1 VLQLTPC
8 QSFFAKVL
16 REGLPCQ
23 STAGPIGELVP
34 YSVRLSFL
42 FVICRVVYEQA
53 FDGNILPLELALVYP
68 RKTPMGDRMLRCEYD
83 TCFQQ
88 LPRHEPT
95 DLCILDESS
104 DGLTAKYVTWMF
116 VQPLFISV
124 SRTAKRIYLRVPVG
138 GCPSVL
144 EELKGL

>member
-23 STAGPIGELVP
+23 SIAGPIGELVP

-68 RKTPMGDRMLRCEYD
+68 RKTPKGDRMLRCECD

-95 DLCILDESS
+95 NLCILNESS
-104 DGLTAKYVTWMF
+104 DGLTAKRMISMII
-116 VQPLFISV
+116 QPLLINV
-124 SRTAKRIYLRVPVG
+124 SRIVKKV
-138 GCPSVL
+138 SV
-144 EELKGL
+144 EITC